1 MVRVLYFVLLL
12 KRARLESESPIFCF
26 YLRLSLYFVLV
37 FSYFPTYLR
46 GYSPL
51 APPGVNNPCN
61 CRLVRIIYRVPR
73 PVAVRCFQVA
83 QKAPQRRKSAY
94 SP

>member
-12 KRARLESESPIFCF
+12 KRARLKSESPIFCF

-46 GYSPL
+46 IYF
-51 APPGVNNPCN
+51 
-61 CRLVRIIYRVPR
+61 RRIL
-73 PVAVRCFQVA
+73 
-83 QKAPQRRKSAY
+83 K
-94 SP
+94 

>member
-26 YLRLSLYFVLV
+26 YLRLSLFFVLV

-61 CRLVRIIYRVPR
+61 CRLVRVIYLR
-73 PVAVRCFQVA
+73 VAVLRFA